1 MENNHKLIYFKNI
14 KYLRCLRRYIFALCA
29 GFQFKFKFKNIKNI
43 KDTFTDISL
52 VYALN

>member
-1 MENNHKLIYFKNI
+1 MENNHKLIYFKN
-14 KYLRCLRRYIFALCA
+14 KT
-29 GFQFKFKFKNIKNI
+29 FKMPAQIYFWLVLVSSLNLNLKIQNI

>member
-14 KYLRCLRRYIFALCA
+14 KYLNVCADIFLPCVLVSSLNLNLKI
-29 GFQFKFKFKNIKNI
+29 QNI